1 MKKILKIILFIILA
15 PTILFAVLGLFSL
28 FYTAKEGI
36 KDVAT
41 SPNKSKP
48 TLEQQMVKEA
58 DEFIAKYPKMDI
70 QLFKKEIVPF
80 LTQTI
85 STGGEFYLVPSNY
98 YKGNFIA
105 SYDNLEIKKINFK
118 QATEDGYKFTYFI
131 HRFANHYK
139 LPIIASS
146 FNVVDMNVT
155 PNQQVLFSFGV
166 DVAKKAPQGAFD
178 KSPLPLKDFIDFMNE
193 NTDPGIDS
201 NGKTN
206 YKIRCMFRAN

>member
-1 MKKILKIILFIILA
+1 MKKALKVTLFIILA
-15 PTILFAVLGLFSL
+15 PAILFAVLGLFSL

-36 KDVAT
+36 KDVT
-41 SPNKSKP
+41 TTLNKPKL

-85 STGGEFYLVPSNY
+85 STGGEFYLEPSSN

-105 SYDNLEIKKINFK
+105 SYDNLEIKKMNFK

-166 DVAKKAPQGAFD
+166 DVAKKAPKGAFD

-193 NTDPGIDS
+193 NVNAGVDS

>member
-1 MKKILKIILFIILA
+1 MKKALKIILFIILA

-28 FYTAKEGI
+28 FYTIKEGV
-36 KDVAT
+36 KDVTTT
-41 SPNKSKP
+41 SNKPKL

-58 DEFIAKYPKMDI
+58 DEFIVKHKQLDI
-70 QLFKKEIVPF
+70 KTFEKEIVPF

-85 STGGEFYLVPSNY
+85 STDGEFYLGPSSN

-105 SYDNLEIKKINFK
+105 SYDNLEIKKMNFK

-131 HRFANHYK
+131 HRFSNHYK

-155 PNQQVLFSFGV
+155 PTQQVLFSFGV
-166 DVAKKAPQGAFD
+166 DVAKKAPKEAFD

-193 NTDPGIDS
+193 NTDPGIDA

-206 YKIRCMFRAN
+206 YKLRCMFRAH

>member
-1 MKKILKIILFIILA
+1 MKKALKIILFIILA

-28 FYTAKEGI
+28 FYTIKEGV
-36 KDVAT
+36 KDVTAT
-41 SPNKSKP
+41 SNKPKL

-58 DEFIAKYPKMDI
+58 DEFIVKHKQLDI
-70 QLFKKEIVPF
+70 KTFEKEIVPF

-85 STGGEFYLVPSNY
+85 STKGEFYLEPSSNY
-98 YKGNFIA
+98 KGSFIA
-105 SYDNLEIKKINFK
+105 SFDNTEIKKMDLEEVT
-118 QATEDGYKFTYFI
+118 QDGYKFTYFM

-155 PNQQVLFSFGV
+155 PTQQVLFSFGV

-178 KSPLPLKDFIDFMNE
+178 KSPLSLEQFIDFMNE
-193 NTDPGIDS
+193 NTDLGVDE

-206 YKIRCMFRAN
+206 YKVRCMFRAN

>member
-1 MKKILKIILFIILA
+1 MKKALKIILFIILA
-15 PTILFAVLGLFSL
+15 PAILFAVLGLFSL

-36 KDVAT
+36 KDVTT
-41 SPNKSKP
+41 SSNKPKL

-58 DEFIAKYPKMDI
+58 DEFIVKHKQLDI
-70 QLFKKEIVPF
+70 KTFEKEIVSF

-85 STGGEFYLVPSNY
+85 STDGEFFLIPSSN

-105 SYDNLEIKKINFK
+105 SYDNFEIKKMNFK

-131 HRFANHYK
+131 HRFSNHYK

-146 FNVVDMNVT
+146 FNVVDMNIT

-166 DVAKKAPQGAFD
+166 DVAKKAPKGAFD
-178 KSPLPLKDFIDFMNE
+178 KSPLLLKDFIDFMNE
-193 NTDPGIDS
+193 NTDPGIDV

-206 YKIRCMFRAN
+206 YKLRCMFRAH